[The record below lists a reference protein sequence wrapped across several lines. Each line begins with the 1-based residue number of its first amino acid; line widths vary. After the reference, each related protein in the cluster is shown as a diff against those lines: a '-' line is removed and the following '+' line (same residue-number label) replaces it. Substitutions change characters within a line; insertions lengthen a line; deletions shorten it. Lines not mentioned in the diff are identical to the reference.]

1 MDSIP
6 GQTQARRRF
15 LQMLVAS
22 PLFACS
28 HSFGSSLTN
37 FLEGNLIPE
46 GEALAGLE
54 ASRRSEDVISSPD
67 QAFDVMDF
75 EPAARKALPPAHFG
89 YLATG
94 VDDDGTI
101 RANREGYSRLQIRSR
116 RLVDVETIDMSVR
129 LFEATWSSPIVI
141 CPVSSYQRPLANT
154 LYLSHLLDRRCD
166 SRAGRSCVAAVVP
179 HERLGGRTRHGE
191 AGGEGWLPR
200 NCING
205 GFTRR

>member
-6 GQTQARRRF
+6 GQTEARRRF

-46 GEALAGLE
+46 GEAVAGLE
-54 ASRRSEDVISSPD
+54 ASQRSEDVISSPD

-101 RANREGYSRLQIRSR
+101 RANREGYSRIQIRAR
-116 RLVDVETIDMSVR
+116 RLVDVENLDMSVS
-129 LFEATWSSPIVI
+129 LFGAKWSSPIVLS
-141 CPVSSYQRPLANT
+141 PVSAQKAFHPEGEVAVARAERPTGHRMT
-154 LYLSHLLDRRCD
+154 LSTGAP
-166 SRAGRSCVAAVVP
+166 SPVADV
-179 HERLGGRTRHGE
+179 RT
-191 AGGEGWLPR
+191 
-200 NCING
+200 
-205 GFTRR
+205 